1 MLGTARVEPLMRRIR
16 NAMAGAGMTVESAK
30 GECNFGQHE
39 IAFRFAEATRRR
51 ATTT

>member
-1 MLGTARVEPLMRRIR
+1 
-16 NAMAGAGMTVESAK
+16 MAGAGMTVESAK

-39 IAFRFAEATRRR
+39 IAFRFDEATDRR